1 MDRGAV
7 HVEERL
13 PVTTGSPRL
22 ARRAAERAFA
32 GAMPANR
39 MDEVVLAISEVV
51 TNAVRHAGMR
61 PDEEILGSLDDDGDR
76 IRIDVLDS
84 GSGFL
89 PWPADR
95 TAAPDEGGHGL
106 RLVDEVAD
114 AWGVEPGPPTR
125 VWFEVGS
132 ATS

>member
-13 PVTTGSPRL
+13 PVTTSSPRL

-32 GAMPANR
+32 GAMPADR

-51 TNAVRHAGMR
+51 TNAVRHAGMS
-61 PDEEILGSLDDDGDR
+61 PDEEIVVSFDDDGDR
-76 IRIDVLDS
+76 IRIEVQDS

-89 PWPADR
+89 PRPADG
-95 TAAPDEGGHGL
+95 TATTDEGGHGL
-106 RLVDEVAD
+106 RLVE
-114 AWGVEPGPPTR
+114 
-125 VWFEVGS
+125 
-132 ATS
+132 

>member
-7 HVEERL
+7 HIEERL

-32 GAMPANR
+32 GAMPADR
-39 MDEVVLAISEVV
+39 MDEVILAISEVV
-51 TNAVRHAGMR
+51 TNAVRHAGMA
-61 PDEEILGSLDDDGDR
+61 PDEEIVVSLDDVGDR
-76 IRIDVLDS
+76 IRIEVQDS

-89 PWPADR
+89 PWSADG
-95 TAAPDEGGHGL
+95 TAARNEGGHGL
-106 RLVDEVAD
+106 RLVEEIAD

-125 VWFEVGS
+125 VWFEVRS

>member
-1 MDRGAV
+1 V
-7 HVEERL
+7 HIEERL

-32 GAMPANR
+32 GAIPADR

-51 TNAVRHAGMR
+51 TNAVRHAGMG
-61 PDEEILGSLDDDGDR
+61 PDEEIVVSLDDDGDR
-76 IRIDVLDS
+76 IRIEVQDS

-89 PWPADR
+89 PQPADR
-95 TAAPDEGGHGL
+95 TTDEGGHGL
-106 RLVDEVAD
+106 RLVEEVAD

-125 VWFEVGS
+125 VWFEVRS
-132 ATS
+132 ETP